1 MSRCVVLGLAFAL
14 ATADPSSAQTSSR
27 QADPPTDPPA
37 FLSRFGFLV
46 GIEHIVSSDPRFMW
60 DAYTG
65 AELDVVDYGVGAMT
79 LLAAYQ
85 AILGEEFRQFDPNQG
100 NYTLAGSG
108 SVRAGPIEAAGVF
121 HHVSRH
127 LSDRPKRFPVD
138 WNMIGVRIRSGMAR
152 GRSEMRTQVDL
163 RRVIQKTFVDY
174 RWEVDG
180 GARGQV
186 RLSPRVALFADGAF
200 RVVGVDG
207 SRERGNQYGWRT
219 DGGIRLDGRAAALEL
234 FVAGERVI
242 DPYQLEFSTATWL
255 TTGFR
260 LVSR

>member
-1 MSRCVVLGLAFAL
+1 MNRSVLLGLAFAL
-14 ATADPSSAQTSSR
+14 ATATPSAAQTSSR
-27 QADPPTDPPA
+27 QADPPPDAPE

-46 GIEHIVSSDPRFMW
+46 GLEYIASSDPRFMW
-60 DAYTG
+60 DAYWG
-65 AELDVVDYGVGAMT
+65 AELDVVDYGRGAFT

-85 AILGEEFRQFDPNQG
+85 TILGEQFRQFDPNQG
-100 NYTLAGSG
+100 NYTLAGSS
-108 SVRAGPIEAAGVF
+108 SVRAGPVEVAGVF

-127 LSDRPKRFPVD
+127 LSDRPKRFAVD
-138 WNMIGVRIRSGMAR
+138 WNMVGARVRSGMAR
-152 GRSEMRTQVDL
+152 GRTELRTQVDL
-163 RRVIQKTFVDY
+163 RGVIQKTFVDY
-174 RWEVDG
+174 RWEVDAG
-180 GARGQV
+180 TRGQV

-207 SRERGNQYGWRT
+207 SRERGNQAGWRT
-219 DGGIRLDGRAAALEL
+219 DGGIRLDGRAAVLEL